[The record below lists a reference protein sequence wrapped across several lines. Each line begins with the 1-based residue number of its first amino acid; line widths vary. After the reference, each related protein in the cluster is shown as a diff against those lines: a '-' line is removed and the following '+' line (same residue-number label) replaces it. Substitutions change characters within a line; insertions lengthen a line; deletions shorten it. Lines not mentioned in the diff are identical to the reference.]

1 LDKTKIKMKAKSI
14 KGKTPTE
21 IQSELMESVD
31 DGFQPT
37 LAIVFTSIKQDILSI
52 CDILDKK
59 DISIFGATSSGE
71 FVDGE
76 ISEGGIVI
84 LLMDMKKTDFNILME
99 SYEGREMEEVAKTM
113 GLEALKRFE
122 NPSFLICNSMVI
134 RNRFIDGRA
143 ILDGLESAVGN
154 DLTIWGG
161 DAGDDRIYEHTIVF
175 TNRQSFDA
183 GILLLVFDADKIGLK
198 GLAGYGWKPA
208 GTERMITRCQDNM
221 IYTIDG
227 QPALDVV
234 FKFLGLQL
242 TKEDAEK
249 FKPGNVVFC
258 VFREKGAPV
267 MRTSGYFNWDE
278 KCISVLGDIQQ
289 GNKFRFALPPDFDI
303 VEQVTKDAQL
313 VREKEFPEAD
323 ALVMF
328 SCIGRHDELGPM
340 VSIEIE
346 GVKNSFN
353 VPMAGYF
360 SYGEFG
366 RATNGKNEFHNN
378 TCCWVALKEK

>member
-1 LDKTKIKMKAKSI
+1 MKAKSI
-14 KGKTPTE
+14 KGKTAKE
-21 IQSELMESVD
+21 IKDALETSVA
-31 DGFQPT
+31 DGFKPT
-37 LAIVFTSIKQDILSI
+37 LAIVFISIQQDIKSI
-52 CDILDKK
+52 CDILDKEG
-59 DISIFGATSSGE
+59 ISIFGASSSGE
-71 FVDGE
+71 FIDGE
-76 ISEGGIVI
+76 ISEGNIVI
-84 LLMDMKKTDFNILME
+84 LLMNMKKTDFSILIE
-99 SYEGREMEEVAKTM
+99 SYEGREMEEVAKNM
-113 GLEALKRFE
+113 GVEALKRFE

-134 RNRFIDGRA
+134 RNNFIDGRA
-143 ILDGLESAVGN
+143 IINGLESAVGN
-154 DLTIWGG
+154 HLTIWGG
-161 DAGDDRIYEHTIVF
+161 NAGDDRLYDHTIVF
-175 TNRQSFDA
+175 TNRETFDA
-183 GILLLVFDADKIGLK
+183 GVLLLVLNADKILMK
-198 GLAGYGWKPA
+198 GLAAYGWKPA
-208 GTERMITRCQDNM
+208 GTERTITRCENNM

-242 TKEDAEK
+242 TKEDSEK

-258 VFREKGAPV
+258 IMREEGEPV
-267 MRTSGYFNWDE
+267 TRTSGYFNWDE

-303 VEQVTKDAQL
+303 VEQVTKDAQH
-313 VREKEFPEAD
+313 VKEKEFPDAD
-323 ALVMF
+323 ALVIF
-328 SCIGRHDELGPM
+328 SCIGRLDELGPM